1 MAAMYYAAGLLFATM
16 GASAGSEG
24 LLTRVYN
31 KYARQPGDPEANVL
45 LMGWDNI
52 PVRSEKSL
60 YDIAMW
66 IHEDEN
72 LSGYILDTPSH
83 DLVGNLEQPEAVS
96 VSLFPEF
103 ASRFNAHLKRFGYL
117 VFQIDFA
124 EPLPLDHP
132 EMLLETIRMY
142 LRGQGTNPYE
152 RQQASE
158 KKRIQTTETM
168 RNRLKGFKR
177 WAFVKA
183 LNWGQP
189 LAEVREDALAD
200 IGLGYPIL
208 RAMLRELGNRFVQ
221 AGAIQQTDD
230 IFWLEKNEVV
240 LSVSNLGNGIEL
252 ENLSARVEQRKAFN
266 KKAGK
271 ETPPP
276 MMPMKKKYMGI
287 DTRVWLAES
296 ESNRTGSVLKGVP
309 TSAGK
314 VTAPARLLR
323 GPEDFEH
330 MRPGEVLVA
339 GTTTPAWTP
348 LFAMASAVVTDI
360 GGPLSHGSIV
370 AREYGIPAVMGTG
383 LATKRIQSGQVITVD
398 GTKGEVILET
408 DKQSQPEPSAPPAT
422 WKLPKGNY
430 AAVRNNIVELMA
442 DPLSPLFATLGVSA
456 INTSLHRFMNEAFD
470 MRGIMPPEIILVV
483 NHYAYNNGSVSAG
496 SLARITFGAGRI
508 WKKMFTGAVERW
520 TEDGRPHYYQPV
532 NEWQTKDWRS
542 FSSVELVNSARLLT
556 ESAIDAY
563 ASLVSGVIPA
573 AWTTEARFTKIYSWF
588 IKRKNDPSA
597 PVYLLG
603 YDSLPIRADKS
614 LYSLAEWVKQYP
626 ELAQCLERTSTS
638 QLIAICESRLV
649 PGDIPTA
656 IWDEWRMRFDQHL
669 QQYGHMIYDL
679 DFVHPVPA
687 DDPTAVIDALK
698 LYLSGQ
704 GVNPYMRQRES
715 AERRERAEAMTRLRL
730 RGLRLKWFNKYLA
743 SAQKYAP
750 LREDGLAEIGLAYP
764 LIRQMLLEV
773 GNRFAQ
779 HEVIASAEDI
789 FWLTEEEVLHTAT
802 KLDAGEPVELL
813 AVHVPQRKR
822 EHQAALNLKPPLAL
836 PQMKIFGFD
845 LMSLKDKRG
854 RRNKGDL
861 IKGVAAS
868 PGCVTGTACVMHG
881 PEEFSRMR
889 PGDVLVAPIT
899 TPAWTPLFSM
909 AAAIVTDVG
918 GPLSHGSIVAR
929 EYGIPAVLGTGVATH
944 LIHSGDILQVNG
956 GEGQIRIKARA
967 SQAGGTALEWPLPH
981 PKAVLARGSFA
992 EFVPEPVSPL
1002 FATLAVPLARD
1013 ASNRLMN
1020 RIGVVEK
1027 DSYVFAVINSYLY
1040 IGMVFTPKMT
1050 WQMSKA
1056 SIGMLK
1062 SVIKTSRQRAIKERE
1077 KFLAVIE
1084 KWQVRELS
1092 ELTPLELLSGV
1103 REIFRG
1109 TAEYYN
1115 MAQSATI
1122 PTSLGSEAIFGM
1134 VYKTL
1139 VKRKSD
1145 PDTPIFLFG
1154 SENHAIR
1161 AEKALFDLAMWAK
1174 GQPGLADYLTD
1185 TPPDVICT
1193 ALRTDLQPVPVLRE
1207 FVPRFNA
1214 YLCEFGHAIYDLDFA
1229 KPVPAD
1235 DPTQLLETIKVYLSG
1250 KNNPYERQ
1258 RAMLERR
1265 EQATENIIRR
1275 LDPLRRRWFLKSLK
1289 WAQDT
1294 APMRENSIAEMGL
1307 GHPQMRRMLGE
1318 LGRRFTESGAIS
1330 CPEDIYWLV
1339 AQEADVLAI
1348 RIKNGESV
1356 NSFASQIELR
1366 KTNWQ
1371 TMRKITPPNTLPQ
1384 KTWMSKF
1391 YADNDQSG
1399 SSLKGLG
1406 ASAGKVTARA
1416 CVMLGPEDFNKMQP
1430 GDVIVAGI
1438 TTPAWTPLC
1447 VRASAIVT
1455 DIGGPLSH
1463 SSIVAR
1469 EYGIPAVLATGNG
1482 TRRIRDGQ
1490 LITVDG
1496 GLGVVSLN

>member
-1 MAAMYYAAGLLFATM
+1 MKSIYVLPLADSSVTLETVGGKGLSLSKLINEGLPVPGGFHITTEAYRAFVEANDLQTKILAALKDVDTSQPATLEAASASIGQLFVEAHIPEDIASFVREAYIKLDISHTVLPVAVRSSATAEDLPEASFAGQQETFLNIRGKEALFDAVKKCWASLWTGRAIAYRIRNNIDQNTVALAVVVQQMVEADAAGILFT
-16 GASAGSEG
+16 
-24 LLTRVYN
+24 
-31 KYARQPGDPEANVL
+31 ANPIN
-45 LMGWDNI
+45 G
-52 PVRSEKSL
+52 RR
-60 YDIAMW
+60 
-66 IHEDEN
+66 DEVV
-72 LSGYILDTPSH
+72 I
-83 DLVGNLEQPEAVS
+83 
-96 VSLFPEF
+96 
-103 ASRFNAHLKRFGYL
+103 NA
-117 VFQIDFA
+117 A
-124 EPLPLDHP
+124 
-132 EMLLETIRMY
+132 
-142 LRGQGTNPYE
+142 
-152 RQQASE
+152 
-158 KKRIQTTETM
+158 
-168 RNRLKGFKR
+168 
-177 WAFVKA
+177 W
-183 LNWGQP
+183 
-189 LAEVREDALAD
+189 
-200 IGLGYPIL
+200 GLG
-208 RAMLRELGNRFVQ
+208 E
-221 AGAIQQTDD
+221 AIVGG
-230 IFWLEKNEVV
+230 L
-240 LSVSNLGNGIEL
+240 VS
-252 ENLSARVEQRKAFN
+252 
-266 KKAGK
+266 
-271 ETPPP
+271 P
-276 MMPMKKKYMGI
+276 
-287 DTRVWLAES
+287 DT
-296 ESNRTGSVLKGVP
+296 
-309 TSAGK
+309 
-314 VTAPARLLR
+314 
-323 GPEDFEH
+323 
-330 MRPGEVLVA
+330 
-339 GTTTPAWTP
+339 
-348 LFAMASAVVTDI
+348 
-360 GGPLSHGSIV
+360 IV
-370 AREYGIPAVMGTG
+370 ADKATG
-383 LATKRIQSGQVITVD
+383 RIKQVEVAEKTVITVLTES
-398 GTKGEVILET
+398 GTREEQLTDERRKSQVLKEPQVIALVEIARRIENYYGAPQ
-408 DKQSQPEPSAPPAT
+408 DIEWCRKDDQFFIVQSRPITALPEPEFST
-422 WKLPKGNY
+422 RVEWKLPKGNY

-456 INTSLHRFMNEAFD
+456 INTSLHRFMDESFD

-483 NHYAYNNGSVSAG
+483 NHYAYNNGSVSAS

-508 WKKMFTGAVERW
+508 MKRMFKGAVERW
-520 TEDGRPHYYQPV
+520 TEDGRPHYDQTV

-542 FSSVELVNSARLLT
+542 FSSVELVNAASLMT

-573 AWTTEARFTKIYSWF
+573 AWITEARFTKVYNWF
-588 IKRKNDPSA
+588 IKRKDDPSA

-614 LYSLAEWVKQYP
+614 LYSLSEWVKQYP
-626 ELAQCLERTSTS
+626 EMAQCLERTPTS
-638 QLIAICESRLV
+638 QLIAICESGLV
-649 PGDIPTA
+649 PGDIPA
-656 IWDEWRMRFDQHL
+656 AVWDEWRMRFHQHL
-669 QQYGHMIYDL
+669 QEFGHMIYNL

-698 LYLSGQ
+698 LYLRGQ
-704 GVNPYMRQRES
+704 AVNPYMRQRES
-715 AERRERAEAMTRLRL
+715 AERREHAESVTRLRL

-764 LIRQMLLEV
+764 LIRQILLEV

-779 HEVIASAEDI
+779 HKVIASAEDI
-789 FWLTEEEVLHTAT
+789 FWLTREEVLHTAI
-802 KLDAGEPVELL
+802 KMDAGETVEPL

-822 EHQAALNLKPPLAL
+822 EHQAALSLKPPLAL

-868 PGCVTGTACVMHG
+868 PGTATGRACVLHG
-881 PEEFSRMR
+881 PEEFGHMK
-889 PGDVLVAPIT
+889 PGDVLVASIT

-909 AAAIVTDVG
+909 ASAIVTDVG

-944 LIHSGDILQVNG
+944 RIHSGDTLEVNG
-956 GEGQIRIKARA
+956 SEGRILIKARGL
-967 SQAGGTALEWPLPH
+967 QTGGNGLEWPLPH

-1056 SIGMLK
+1056 SLGMVK
-1062 SVIKTSRQRAIKERE
+1062 SVIKTSRQQAITERE
-1077 KFLAVIE
+1077 KFLAVIQ
-1084 KWQVRELS
+1084 KWQVREPK
-1092 ELTPLELLSGV
+1092 ELMSLELLSGV

-1122 PTSLGSEAIFGM
+1122 PTSLMSEAIFGM
-1134 VYKTL
+1134 AYKTL
-1139 VKRKSD
+1139 IKRKSD
-1145 PDTPIFLFG
+1145 PDAPMFLFG
-1154 SENHAIR
+1154 SENQAVQ

-1174 GQPGLADYLTD
+1174 GQPGLVNYLTD

-1193 ALRTDLQPVPVLRE
+1193 ALRTEPEPVPVLRE

-1214 YLCEFGHAIYDLDFA
+1214 YLCRFGHAIYDLDFA

-1258 RAMLERR
+1258 QAMLERR
-1265 EQATENIIRR
+1265 EQATGNIIRR
-1275 LDPLRRRWFLKSLK
+1275 LDPLRRKWFLKSLR

-1294 APMRENSIAEMGL
+1294 APMREDSIADLGL
-1307 GHPQMRRMLGE
+1307 GHPQIRRMLGE
-1318 LGRRFTESGAIS
+1318 LGKRFAAAGAIR
-1330 CPEDIYWLV
+1330 CAEDVYWLE
-1339 AQEADVLAI
+1339 AREADELAI
-1348 RIKNGESV
+1348 QLEKGEAVNG
-1356 NSFASQIELR
+1356 FAATIEKR
-1366 KTNWQ
+1366 RTNWQ
-1371 TMRKITPPNTLPQ
+1371 AMRRITPPNTLPQ

-1391 YADNDQSG
+1391 YADNGQAGDT
-1399 SSLKGLG
+1399 LKGLG

-1416 CVMLGPEDFNKMQP
+1416 CIMLGPEDFDKMQP

-1438 TTPAWTPLC
+1438 TTPAWTPLF

-1482 TRRIRDGQ
+1482 TRRIHDGQ
-1490 LITVDG
+1490 IITVDG
-1496 GLGVVSLN
+1496 GAGTVSMN